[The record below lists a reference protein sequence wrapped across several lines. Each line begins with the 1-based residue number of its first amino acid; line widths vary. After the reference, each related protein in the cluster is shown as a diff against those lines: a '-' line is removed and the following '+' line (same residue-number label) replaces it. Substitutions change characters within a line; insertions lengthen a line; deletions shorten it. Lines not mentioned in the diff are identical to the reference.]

1 MIKQLLVTFALI
13 ITFYTV
19 INAQDS
25 IPDLKPSIT
34 ATRQPVIKLIKTA
47 KALGISTKV
56 QARITKIKNPPVNIA
71 LFAVDRV
78 NTTENGNSDVIMIIT
93 VDPIT
98 KKIKMS
104 SLLRDTYVNIEG
116 NGMNK
121 LNAAFAIGGPQLA
134 IKTLNQN
141 FELDIKDYINLDF
154 FTAAKIIDALGGVTI
169 NVKPEEIYQ
178 LNHYLT
184 EISNIQN
191 IYLAPVKNSG
201 IQKLNGK
208 QTVAYTRI
216 RTVGNGDYERTERQR
231 TVLVALFE
239 KIHGAGAAILPVLV
253 TDVLPNLETSMTNSA
268 LFSIGGAILNSGTK
282 VISQARFPIDSSSK
296 GKRIN
301 NIWYLTADLT
311 ATSNA
316 IYNFI
321 YKDIPPGK

>member
-1 MIKQLLVTFALI
+1 MKQLVLTFGFI
-13 ITFYTV
+13 ITFYTAT
-19 INAQDS
+19 NAQDS
-25 IPDLKPSIT
+25 ITDLKPT
-34 ATRQPVIKLIKTA
+34 GTVARQPVTKLIKTV

-56 QARITKIKNPPVNIA
+56 QMRIAKIKNPPINIA
-71 LFAVDRV
+71 LFAVDRIN
-78 NTTENGNSDVIMIIT
+78 NTEKGNSDVIMIIT
-93 VDPIT
+93 VDPVT

-104 SLLRDTYVNIEG
+104 SILRDTYIDIEG
-116 NGMNK
+116 RGMNK

-154 FTAAKIIDALGGVTI
+154 FSAARIIDALGGVTI

-184 EISNIQN
+184 EISNVQN
-191 IYLAPVKNSG
+191 IYLAPLKDPG

-208 QTVAYTRI
+208 QAVAYTRI

-231 TVLVALFE
+231 TVLIALFE
-239 KIHGAGAAILPVLV
+239 KIHGAGSAILPVLV
-253 TDVLPNLETSMTNSA
+253 TEVLPNLETSMTNSA
-268 LFSIGGAILNSGTK
+268 LFNIGNEILNSGTK
-282 VISQARFPIDSSSK
+282 AISQARFPIDSSSK

-301 NIWYLTADLT
+301 NTWYLTTDLN
-311 ATSNA
+311 ATRNS

-321 YKDIPPGK
+321 YNDITPRK